1 MSRRMPRLVSRF
13 LAPLSLTHKLAAYRR
28 GWALTWPA
36 RKAQLQEFW
45 QARQRE
51 QRPWRILEIHD
62 QSMGLAKRLDVL
74 VLVPEGLSRGE
85 IAPMLAETTAHV
97 REKRYRTAETQGFKR
112 RFRKRMAKRR
122 PRSARRIS
130 GRTATPPSSSAA
142 RSGSTRPTRRMVS
155 SPSSACR
162 NAWRGPTSPW
172 SGRRAIPD
180 IPGIP
185 CRTGRNTRA

>member
-1 MSRRMPRLVSRF
+1 MSRRMPRQVSRF

-62 QSMGLAKRLDVL
+62 LSMGLAKRLDVL

-85 IAPMLAETTAHV
+85 IAPMLAEATAHV
-97 REKRYRTAETQGFKR
+97 REKRHRTAETPGFKR
-112 RFRKRMAKRR
+112 RYRKRMAKRR
-122 PRSARRIS
+122 PAYVWLQAF
-130 GRTATPPSSSAA
+130 TKEK
-142 RSGSTRPTRRMVS
+142 RPTDL
-155 SPSSACR
+155 
-162 NAWRGPTSPW
+162 W
-172 SGRRAIPD
+172 SNRDAPFFV
-180 IPGIP
+180 
-185 CRTGRNTRA
+185 CRTEWFDPAYAAHGLQPILGLPERVEATDITVEWSPRYP